1 MSNTKLKLGFFTIAE
16 YEQEQEWLAKQHR
29 TGWKLRSAVIPCF
42 YTFERCTPEDVVYQL
57 DYNKEG
63 LEHKSEYV
71 QMFQDCGWQYIT
83 DMVGYSYFRKP
94 VSEMN
99 EKEEIFCDDDSRL
112 DMIERVFKGRM
123 VPCIA
128 IFFLMI
134 IPQLFIQASYNTVYN
149 RMLFGAFV
157 LLFVMYVVM
166 FIKFG
171 VQYSQLKRRM
181 GR

>member
-71 QMFQDCGWQYIT
+71 
-83 DMVGYSYFRKP
+83 
-94 VSEMN
+94 
-99 EKEEIFCDDDSRL
+99 
-112 DMIERVFKGRM
+112 
-123 VPCIA
+123 
-128 IFFLMI
+128 
-134 IPQLFIQASYNTVYN
+134 
-149 RMLFGAFV
+149 
-157 LLFVMYVVM
+157 
-166 FIKFG
+166 
-171 VQYSQLKRRM
+171 
-181 GR
+181 

>member
-16 YEQEQEWLAKQHR
+16 YEQEQEWLVKQHR
-29 TGWKLRSAVIPCF
+29 AGWKLRNAVVPCF
-42 YTFERCTPEDVVYQL
+42 YTFERCEPEDVVYQL

-63 LEHKSEYV
+63 LEYKSEYV
-71 QMFQDCGWQYIT
+71 QMFRDCGWEHIT
-83 DMVGYSYFRKP
+83 DMMGYSYFRKP
-94 VSEMN
+94 VSQTN
-99 EKEEIFCDDDSRL
+99 EKEEIFCDDDSKM

-123 VPCIA
+123 IPCIV
-128 IFFLMI
+128 IFFLI
-134 IPQLFIQASYNTVYN
+134 ILPQLFMQAFGNMAIN
-149 RMLFGAFV
+149 RVVFGLYV

-171 VQYSQLKRRM
+171 LQYAQLKKRM